1 MVCRC
6 YISTAVARS
15 KGARANTL
23 ERPAVSLVP
32 TIQILHLCGEDAFF
46 NWTEMSLTRV
56 SHSMCSFQSGGSES
70 GLD

>member
-15 KGARANTL
+15 KGACANTL

-32 TIQILHLCGEDAFF
+32 TIQILHLCGEHAQILWRDLPF
-46 NWTEMSLTRV
+46 
-56 SHSMCSFQSGGSES
+56 H
-70 GLD
+70 